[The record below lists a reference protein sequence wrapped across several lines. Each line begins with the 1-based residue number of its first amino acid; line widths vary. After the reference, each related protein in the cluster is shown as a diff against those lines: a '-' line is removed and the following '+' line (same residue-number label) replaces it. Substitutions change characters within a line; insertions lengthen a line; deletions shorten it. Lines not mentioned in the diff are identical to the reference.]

1 MKRQSRPKSLP
12 WFRRLGLT
20 ERLLGILLLVAAV
33 DFLANTFL
41 FDSATT
47 SSVRRDDAARIG
59 DGLVMAARAV
69 VREAPE
75 RRAEAARALSSPRFT
90 LEWQPQPAAMQ
101 DRLAQDRLAG
111 GTRRNPAPFDP
122 ALAGRILAA
131 APEMARES
139 KGLALRHQRGDR
151 DVSGTLT
158 LADGTALGFRTYASD
173 VQVQLSV
180 WQILPMLLPTLLLG
194 TLAWLM
200 FRATTRSLQ
209 TLVRALRHIES
220 PNLGS
225 LQERGPDEVRR
236 LIRAFNNMQRRIQ
249 RQQAERTQSMLAIGH
264 DLRTPLARL
273 QLRLDGVQLEDE
285 TRAELEHDIGEMRHL
300 LESLQAFVEAGGTQI
315 PPQRIDIA
323 IMAATLVDSAADQGF
338 DARYTGPESV
348 EITARAV
355 SIRRALANLID
366 NALHYAG
373 NVRVSLA
380 TEVGAVVIRVED
392 DGPGIPEDRMEDV
405 FQPFFRLDT
414 ARSRDTPGMGLGLA
428 IVQAAVRLEGGS
440 LTLGN
445 RPWPEGH
452 GAGEGG
458 GLSAVI
464 RLPRP
469 EAA

>member
-1 MKRQSRPKSLP
+1 MKRRSLLGL
-12 WFRRLGLT
+12 RRLGLT
-20 ERLLGILLLVAAV
+20 ERLLAILLLVAAV

-47 SSVRRDDAARIG
+47 AAVQRDDAARIG
-59 DGLVMAARAV
+59 ENLSLALRALS
-69 VREAPE
+69 REEPG
-75 RRAEAARALSSPRFT
+75 RRAEAARALSTSQFELAWAPPVA
-90 LEWQPQPAAMQ
+90 PQPAFPADEALTGRIAAAVPELTSEARQ
-101 DRLAQDRLAG
+101 LVVRHARGERDVAG
-111 GTRRNPAPFDP
+111 SLRNPDGS
-122 ALAGRILAA
+122 ALN
-131 APEMARES
+131 
-139 KGLALRHQRGDR
+139 
-151 DVSGTLT
+151 
-158 LADGTALGFRTYASD
+158 FRTYASE
-173 VQVQLSV
+173 VRLQLSL

-200 FRATTRSLQ
+200 FRATMRSLQ
-209 TLVRALRHIES
+209 TLISALRHAES
-220 PNLGS
+220 PDLGG
-225 LQERGPDEVRR
+225 LPERGPDEVRR
-236 LIRAFNNMQRRIQ
+236 LIRAFNQMQRRIQ

-273 QLRLDGVQLEDE
+273 QLRLDGAMLEDE

-338 DARYTGPESV
+338 DARYAGPESL

-355 SIRRALANLID
+355 SIRRALANLIE

-373 NVRVSLA
+373 NVRVTLA
-380 TEVGAVVIRVED
+380 SEADAVEIRVED
-392 DGPGIPEDRMEDV
+392 DGPGIPEDRLTDV

-414 ARSRDTPGMGLGLA
+414 ARSRDTPGMGLGLS
-428 IVQAAVRLEGGS
+428 IVQAAVRLEGGT

-452 GAGEGG
+452 SAGQGG

-464 RLPRP
+464 RLPLSASTTR
-469 EAA
+469 

>member
-1 MKRQSRPKSLP
+1 MKRQKRLG
-12 WFRRLGLT
+12 FRRLGLT
-20 ERLLGILLLVAAV
+20 ERLLAILLLVAAV

-59 DGLVMAARAV
+59 DALVLGSRAIL
-69 VREAPE
+69 REAPE
-75 RRAEAARALSSPRFT
+75 RRGAAARSLSSPRFA
-90 LEWQPQPAAMQ
+90 LEWLPQGAATAHP
-101 DRLAQDRLAG
+101 DAQ
-111 GTRRNPAPFDP
+111 TAPPDP
-122 ALAGRILAA
+122 ALAARILGA
-131 APEMARES
+131 APELAHEGKS
-139 KGLALRHQRGDR
+139 LALRHMRGSR
-151 DVSGTLT
+151 DVSGTLA
-158 LADGTALGFRTYASD
+158 LADGTMLGFRTYASD

-180 WQILPMLLPTLLLG
+180 LQILPMLLPTLLLG

-225 LQERGPDEVRR
+225 LPERGPDEVRR

-273 QLRLDGVQLEDE
+273 QLRLDGAPLEDE

-338 DARYTGPESV
+338 DARFMGPESL

-373 NVRVSLA
+373 NVRVSLVR
-380 TEVGAVVIRVED
+380 EPGAVVIRVED
-392 DGPGIPEDRMEDV
+392 DGPGIPEDRLEDV

-428 IVQAAVRLEGGS
+428 IVQAAARLEGGT
-440 LTLGN
+440 LTLSN

-452 GAGEGG
+452 GSGEGG

-464 RLPRP
+464 RLPLP
-469 EAA
+469 EAE

>member
-1 MKRQSRPKSLP
+1 
-12 WFRRLGLT
+12 
-20 ERLLGILLLVAAV
+20 
-33 DFLANTFL
+33 
-41 FDSATT
+41 
-47 SSVRRDDAARIG
+47 
-59 DGLVMAARAV
+59 MAARAV

-131 APEMARES
+131 APELARES
-139 KGLALRHQRGDR
+139 KGLVLQHQRGDR

-158 LADGTALGFRTYASD
+158 LSDGTALGFRTYASD